1 MLKFFQQHEYKKRH
15 KSLKMGRIT
24 RLRLESYPH
33 RAQEFI
39 RKNAVNIAH
48 RTLGEVFLKLC
59 ADRGMTQRYSQSLHI
74 EAQTTMKGTRI
85 KIWVDYKDRDGEGIP
100 LDLFFEEGTKDH
112 WIAPKNKKAL
122 HWIKGGG
129 ADRSQAIFSQGS
141 GSEAGDSMFSM
152 GHFVRG
158 ITARKIVTDTRKI
171 GYPKFRKEL
180 MRQLKDYMRN
190 TATAV
195 GV

>member
-1 MLKFFQQHEYKKRH
+1 MEFFQKSEYQKKFT
-15 KSLKMGRIT
+15 SLKMGRIT
-24 RLRLESYPH
+24 RMRLESYPH
-33 RAQEFI
+33 RVEEFL

-48 RTLGEVFLKLC
+48 RTIGEEFLKLC
-59 ADRGMTQRYSQSLHI
+59 ADRHMTQRYSQSLHI
-74 EAQTTMKGTRI
+74 EGQSSVKGTNL
-85 KIWVDYKDRDGEGIP
+85 KIYVDYKARDDPSIP
-100 LDLFFEEGTKDH
+100 LDLYFEEGTKDH

-129 ADRSQAIFSQGS
+129 ADRPQAIFSQGA
-141 GSEAGDSMFSM
+141 GSEAGDSMFSK

-180 MRQLKDYMRN
+180 MRQLKEYMKN
-190 TATAV
+190 TATSI

>member
-1 MLKFFQQHEYKKRH
+1 
-15 KSLKMGRIT
+15 MGRIT
-24 RLRLESYPH
+24 RMRLESYPH
-33 RAQEFI
+33 RVEEFL
-39 RKNAVNIAH
+39 RKNAVNIAQ
-48 RTLGEVFLKLC
+48 RTIGEEFLKLC
-59 ADRGMTQRYSQSLHI
+59 ADRHMTQRYSQSLHI
-74 EAQTTMKGTRI
+74 EAQSSIKGTNL
-85 KIWVDYKDRDGEGIP
+85 KIYVDYKARDDPSIP
-100 LDLFFEEGTKDH
+100 LDLYFEEGTKDH

-129 ADRSQAIFSQGS
+129 ADRPQAIFSQGS

-158 ITARKIVTDTRKI
+158 ITARKIVTDTKKI

-180 MRQLKDYMRN
+180 MRQLKEYMKN
-190 TATAV
+190 TATAI

>member
-1 MLKFFQQHEYKKRH
+1 MEFFQKADYQKKFT
-15 KSLKMGRIT
+15 SLKMGRIT
-24 RLRLESYPH
+24 RMRLESYPH
-33 RAQEFI
+33 RVEEFL
-39 RKNAVNIAH
+39 RKNAVNIAQ
-48 RTLGEVFLKLC
+48 RTIGEEFLKLC
-59 ADRGMTQRYSQSLHI
+59 ADRHMTQRYSQSLHI
-74 EAQTTMKGTRI
+74 EGQSSIKGTNL
-85 KIWVDYKDRDGEGIP
+85 KIYVDYKARDDPSIP
-100 LDLFFEEGTKDH
+100 LDLYFEEGTKDH

-129 ADRSQAIFSQGS
+129 ADRPQAIFSQGA

-158 ITARKIVTDTRKI
+158 IEARKIVTDTKKI

-180 MRQLKDYMRN
+180 MRQLKEYMKN
-190 TATAV
+190 TATAI